1 MTNEKL
7 ESLIE
12 KYKLSNQEH
21 KRIFQFLKQLL
32 FSNKTPEKEP
42 SFMFVI
48 GQPGC
53 GKTTFINS
61 GLLSNY
67 LIINSDEYRK
77 FNKNSDEIYN
87 EYPTYYTKLTNYDAH
102 LWGDELFSY
111 AVNNGYSV
119 LREKA
124 PINYNLIKI
133 IKEISEK
140 NNVIVN
146 VVVTGNLNSALATR
160 ERYEKELLKNS
171 NARLSNI
178 DSHNKCYNLLPEFI
192 SMCLSLNIKV
202 NYIVPRNN
210 KFEIIPVK
218 KDDYLNLLHEIRRES
233 NEDIIIEYKTRIN
246 SIIESM
252 KKRNASSEQYEE
264 LKKIEDIYLDL
275 TNSFSVNK
283 QM

>member
-1 MTNEKL
+1 
-7 ESLIE
+7 
-12 KYKLSNQEH
+12 
-21 KRIFQFLKQLL
+21 
-32 FSNKTPEKEP
+32 
-42 SFMFVI
+42 MFVI

-218 KDDYLNLLHEIRRES
+218 KDDYLNLLHEIRCES
-233 NEDIIIEYKTRIN
+233 NEDTIIEYKTRIN

-275 TNSFSVNK
+275 TISFSVNK

>member
-21 KRIFQFLKQLL
+21 KRIFEFLKQLL

-61 GLLSNY
+61 GLLFNY
-67 LIINSDEYRK
+67 LIINSYEYRK

-124 PINYNLIKI
+124 SINYNLIKI

-140 NNVIVN
+140 NIVIVN
-146 VVVTGNLNSALATR
+146 VVVAGNLNSALATR

-233 NEDIIIEYKTRIN
+233 NEDTIIEYKTRIN
-246 SIIESM
+246 NIIESM
-252 KKRNASSEQYEE
+252 KKRNASPEQYEE

>member
-21 KRIFQFLKQLL
+21 KRIFEFLKQLL
-32 FSNKTPEKEP
+32 FSNKTSEKEP

-61 GLLSNY
+61 GFLSNY

-233 NEDIIIEYKTRIN
+233 NEDTIIEYKTRIN

>member
-1 MTNEKL
+1 
-7 ESLIE
+7 
-12 KYKLSNQEH
+12 
-21 KRIFQFLKQLL
+21 
-32 FSNKTPEKEP
+32 
-42 SFMFVI
+42 MFVI

-53 GKTTFINS
+53 EKTTFINS
-61 GLLSNY
+61 GFLSNY

-111 AVNNGYSV
+111 AVSNGYSV

-160 ERYEKELLKNS
+160 ERYEKELLKNN

-233 NEDIIIEYKTRIN
+233 NEDTIIEYKTRIN
-246 SIIESM
+246 NIIESI

-264 LKKIEDIYLDL
+264 LKKNRRYLFRFD
-275 TNSFSVNK
+275 
-283 QM
+283 

>member
-7 ESLIE
+7 EALIE
-12 KYKLSNQEH
+12 KYELSDQEH

-275 TNSFSVNK
+275 TISFSVNK